1 MQVCQQEFD
10 TYCVIGAG
18 ASGLTV
24 LKNLREA
31 GIAVE
36 GLEREDDV
44 GGNWNYGRPSSSVY
58 RSAHLISSKLLT
70 EYPDFPMPEDWP
82 EYPSQQQVQEY
93 LRAYTEHF
101 RLHEVIRF
109 NTVVS
114 RVEPVFLPL
123 PKGEGTNMPSWTVT
137 LSTGER
143 RQYRGIII
151 ANGHHWDPNWPKYPG
166 QFDGL
171 VLHSSQYKI
180 PEVLTGK
187 RVLVVGAGNSGCDIA
202 VESAQFA
209 DATFH
214 SMRRGY
220 HFLPKFIRGKPA
232 DRCGEFLLRWHVPL
246 WLRRRLAARATRIAL
261 GPPEEFGL
269 PKPDHKLFE
278 THPIINSQM
287 MYFVGHGRIK
297 PKPDVAELCGDK
309 VRFVDGSVEP
319 IDVIVYATGFN
330 LSFPFIDQ
338 EHLNWYDGKPQLFMN
353 VFHPQ
358 YDNLF
363 VAGLIQP
370 DSGIWGLVHYQ
381 SQLIARF
388 VRMQQHDVKLADKFR
403 RLKSQPMDNLSN
415 GIRYVRTPRHL
426 LEVEHFSYRRRLQ
439 KLLSKFA

>member
-166 QFDGL
+166 QFDSL
-171 VLHSSQYKI
+171 VLHSSQYKT

-209 DATFH
+209 DARAAILRWKAR
-214 SMRRGY
+214 S
-220 HFLPKFIRGKPA
+220 LPMPRFTACAAAIISCQNLSVASRPIVAVNSYCAGMC
-232 DRCGEFLLRWHVPL
+232 RCGCVAGWPPA
-246 WLRRRLAARATRIAL
+246 RLALRLVHRKNLACQS
-261 GPPEEFGL
+261 
-269 PKPDHKLFE
+269 
-278 THPIINSQM
+278 PIINFSR
-287 MYFVGHGRIK
+287 RI
-297 PKPDVAELCGDK
+297 
-309 VRFVDGSVEP
+309 RS
-319 IDVIVYATGFN
+319 
-330 LSFPFIDQ
+330 S
-338 EHLNWYDGKPQLFMN
+338 
-353 VFHPQ
+353 
-358 YDNLF
+358 
-363 VAGLIQP
+363 
-370 DSGIWGLVHYQ
+370 
-381 SQLIARF
+381 
-388 VRMQQHDVKLADKFR
+388 
-403 RLKSQPMDNLSN
+403 
-415 GIRYVRTPRHL
+415 IR
-426 LEVEHFSYRRRLQ
+426 
-439 KLLSKFA
+439 K